1 MYSWRTSL
9 RPRDDTRSF
18 TRVDRPLIGRDS
30 RYTVVELERPR
41 CKVAGPVKV
50 MLTVS
55 TVPSSSFLPSKKNES
70 NRSIAKLFLNIL
82 YLCVPNISPR
92 KFDGILPFLQLFL
105 DSYIV
110 TFYFDSIFTKYSY
123 PS

>member
-1 MYSWRTSL
+1 MEDTIGQPVNRYPSALVYRSMYSWRTSL

-18 TRVDRPLIGRDS
+18 ARVDRPLIGRDS

-55 TVPSSSFLPSKKNES
+55 TVLSSRRASSSSFLPSKKKRIES
-70 NRSIAKLFLNIL
+70 KYCEVISRFDRS
-82 YLCVPNISPR
+82 V
-92 KFDGILPFLQLFL
+92 
-105 DSYIV
+105 SYRYR
-110 TFYFDSIFTKYSY
+110 FR
-123 PS
+123 P